1 MTKRI
6 ISIGVLFL
14 LFIFAS
20 VGTAFAAPEVVR
32 AVQDVPPT
40 NPTLAFSAIQFWTL
54 VIGSLTP
61 LVGYLINTYAPWV
74 SEPVKAAVQVALA
87 ALAAALFQLLD
98 AGELAFNAQTL
109 QLCFSAVVSALV
121 AHKFLWLPSGI
132 GPKLGAG
139 VNMNL
144 ASQR

>member
-1 MTKRI
+1 MIKRI
-6 ISIGVLFL
+6 ISVGVLFL
-14 LFIFAS
+14 LFLFAFA
-20 VGTAFAAPEVVR
+20 GTAFGAVEVVHS
-32 AVQDVPPT
+32 VQDVPPT
-40 NPTLAFSAIQFWTL
+40 NHELAFSVVQFWTL

-61 LVGYLINTYAPWV
+61 LVGYLINTYAPWI
-74 SEPVKAAVQVALA
+74 SEPVKAFVQIAIA

-109 QLCFSAVVSALV
+109 QLCGSAVVSALV

-144 ASQR
+144 ASQK